1 MCIRDS
7 EQNLRNLEEN
17 NVDFELTLLV
27 DTDIDKTSSSTP
39 LTMVKS
45 NPIEVGPD
53 VEEIGLTL
61 GNYIFIAAGIV
72 GVIAILLAAFRI
84 FRGAS
89 GPMEEYTNFDDQQ
102 YGNYLP
108 ADDQVAN
115 SALGGA
121 QSIFHQPPSPPP
133 LPPDTD
139 D

>member
-1 MCIRDS
+1 
-7 EQNLRNLEEN
+7 
-17 NVDFELTLLV
+17 
-27 DTDIDKTSSSTP
+27 
-39 LTMVKS
+39 
-45 NPIEVGPD
+45 G
-53 VEEIGLTL
+53 
-61 GNYIFIAAGIV
+61 A
-72 GVIAILLAAFRI
+72 IAILLAAFRI